1 MPASP
6 PPLYWSLP
14 EAIAWRLRR
23 LPACTP
29 QQAIGELKDLTGAVR
44 IGAVAKS
51 ANPLWPEDRKRKYE
65 CANIGVE
72 VVLTT
77 GLLAE
82 VNFELLVDGTGAP
95 VDFSI
100 TWKQA
105 GIEAF
110 SAPRTE
116 RDPLIVAWL
125 ALLDQQREPAELIS
139 APPAEPVPE
148 AAADP
153 LADLYLQR
161 AEEHGIPDGAGGRR
175 LPLKRSKR
183 RPDVPSDE
191 EWREE
196 NNVSRIRLQNLRKR
210 HSTGG
215 PGAFNI
221 KPK

>member
-1 MPASP
+1 MPAMPASP

-51 ANPLWPEDRKRKYE
+51 ANPLWPEDRKKKKKYE

-100 TWKQA
+100 KSVSDA
-105 GIEAF
+105 D
-110 SAPRTE
+110 SAPAGSTILTS
-116 RDPLIVAWL
+116 DSF
-125 ALLDQQREPAELIS
+125 PA
-139 APPAEPVPE
+139 
-148 AAADP
+148 
-153 LADLYLQR
+153 
-161 AEEHGIPDGAGGRR
+161 
-175 LPLKRSKR
+175 
-183 RPDVPSDE
+183 
-191 EWREE
+191 
-196 NNVSRIRLQNLRKR
+196 
-210 HSTGG
+210 HS
-215 PGAFNI
+215 
-221 KPK
+221 